1 MHFILNMFFV
11 LNDQNQFFK
20 KKGKGF
26 PLHRLKGLKRTFN
39 PLNLCKGR
47 PFPEQWAERGW
58 RQGGLQCEHLWGRK
72 PSSPMPR
79 TDAVPT
85 LKTISVFL
93 NITKR
98 SLRET
103 KLETSFIKKKLKY
116 NKNTLKTI
124 YSGLAAGAHNTN

>member
-1 MHFILNMFFV
+1 
-11 LNDQNQFFK
+11 
-20 KKGKGF
+20 
-26 PLHRLKGLKRTFN
+26 
-39 PLNLCKGR
+39 
-47 PFPEQWAERGW
+47 
-58 RQGGLQCEHLWGRK
+58 
-72 PSSPMPR
+72 MPR